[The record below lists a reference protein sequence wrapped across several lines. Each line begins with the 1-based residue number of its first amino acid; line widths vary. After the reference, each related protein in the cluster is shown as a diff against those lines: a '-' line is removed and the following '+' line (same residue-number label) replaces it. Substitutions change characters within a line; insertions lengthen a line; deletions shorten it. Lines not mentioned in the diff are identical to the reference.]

1 MHVYV
6 FSVVLQ
12 KDLQP
17 VRYKILVPPVLGQG
31 ADHKVAHTVPDYPS
45 VIRYVMK
52 GKPGAAQG
60 MVRGFSKVL
69 SGLDQSPVEVK
80 NRQFIFH
87 TAKIVIR
94 CG

>member
-1 MHVYV
+1 MHVDV

-12 KDLQP
+12 KDLEP

-31 ADHKVAHTVPDYPS
+31 ADHEVAHTVPDHPS

-69 SGLDQSPVEVK
+69 RGLD
-80 NRQFIFH
+80 
-87 TAKIVIR
+87 
-94 CG
+94 